1 MADRLGI
8 LAGSGELPALVIAAA
23 WAQGR
28 PVYVLAFEGFADPAI
43 LAGSSHGWVR
53 LGAAGEGMRLLRE
66 NGVRDLVMAGAIERP
81 SLAALRPDWRTAR
94 FFARV
99 GLAALGDDGL
109 LRAVMKELESE
120 GFRVLSLEDVLAD
133 ALAPVGVL
141 GAVAP
146 DAVAEADIAR
156 GLDVAQALGR
166 LDVGQSVVVQQGM
179 VLGVEAIEGTDALIA
194 RCGRL
199 RREGGG
205 GVLVKIAKPGQ
216 DRRADLP
223 TIGARTVSACAEA
236 GLSGIAVAAGSTLL
250 VDRAAIVA
258 AADRAGLF
266 VAGVAAR

>member
-1 MADRLGI
+1 
-8 LAGSGELPALVIAAA
+8 
-23 WAQGR
+23 
-28 PVYVLAFEGFADPAI
+28 
-43 LAGSSHGWVR
+43 
-53 LGAAGEGMRLLRE
+53 
-66 NGVRDLVMAGAIERP
+66 
-81 SLAALRPDWRTAR
+81 
-94 FFARV
+94 
-99 GLAALGDDGL
+99 
-109 LRAVMKELESE
+109 
-120 GFRVLSLEDVLAD
+120 LAD